1 VPHKAI
7 VGDRPVQA
15 GANMPQRNERRP
27 VRNFFIKKSLQLKII
42 FKILLVVLLSAV
54 ITTAALTVLYDSKS
68 RNGSFYY
75 MSNDTRQDL
84 ELKNILEFILPSVVA
99 AQVFSI
105 VIGLG
110 IGLFSSRKM
119 AVPIYKFEKW
129 VSQLR
134 SGNLNTKISF
144 REDEEM
150 KELTEECNAM
160 ADTYRD
166 VFRKISEELSAIEKG
181 AAGNRELMEQVERM
195 KNELEKVRFD

>member
-1 VPHKAI
+1 MPHTAI

-15 GANMPQRNERRP
+15 GAIMPQRNERRP

-42 FKILLVVLLSAV
+42 FRILLVVLLSAV

-129 VSQLR
+129 VTQLR
-134 SGNLNTKISF
+134 NGNLNTKISF

-160 ADTYRD
+160 AEHYRL
-166 VFRKISEELSAIEKG
+166 VFKKIHEELALIEQG
-181 AAGNRELMEQVERM
+181 AAGNKEIMERVGQM
-195 KNELEKVRFD
+195 KKELEKVNFS